1 MAPEEITVD
10 ARGLSCPMPQLR
22 AVEAIKA
29 LKRGVIYVLT
39 DEQAACESVVRAAQ
53 TLELA
58 FSVEEEGGEQVVKIT
73 KDEELWLLRE

>member
-1 MAPEEITVD
+1 MDAPQRFRIQM
-10 ARGLSCPMPQLR
+10 GGR
-22 AVEAIKA
+22 A
-29 LKRGVIYVLT
+29 T

>member
-1 MAPEEITVD
+1 
-10 ARGLSCPMPQLR
+10 
-22 AVEAIKA
+22 
-29 LKRGVIYVLT
+29 VIYVLT